1 MITFPPL
8 PGTSRCNWFDKLDLS
23 PVVCLEYT
31 FTFYLCDYD
40 GFEWRCSGKSGL
52 EPQALSYGS
61 KSLWAGSTPGPGR
74 AGDSSDAS
82 GGEMELFFPPL
93 LGPRVVCVFFRIQRI
108 SILCLYL
115 GLFDGP
121 HSHTLSLLEVGCI
134 CIFFY

>member
-1 MITFPPL
+1 MITFPPFPEHFGVIGL
-8 PGTSRCNWFDKLDLS
+8 INSPSVQWFAWNILS
-23 PVVCLEYT
+23 PSICVTMMVLN
-31 FTFYLCDYD
+31 
-40 GFEWRCSGKSGL
+40 GSARGKSGL
-52 EPQALSYGS
+52 EPQALSYGR

-82 GGEMELFFPPL
+82 GGEMEFFFLPL

-121 HSHTLSLLEVGCI
+121 HFHTLSLLEVGCI
-134 CIFFY
+134 CLFFY